1 MEKEENENVASI
13 NVWNS
18 RYNVCKYFDKYNE
31 VHISSKSTFI
41 PEYGDVNTCKN
52 FYTHEYMK

>member
-41 PEYGDVNTCKN
+41 PEYGDVNTCKK
-52 FYTHEYMK
+52 FLYT